1 MHIILGALG
10 LLVTILFLLSRL
22 ADAGIDLGGLNPFLW
37 KRRRA
42 WRRKVEGN
50 PIFTMQDPL
59 EIAAILI
66 VATGKID
73 GDMSSEERKS
83 VFREFEHTLG
93 LKHRAATDLVGSSA
107 YLLGDM
113 RLFREQLD
121 AFLANAKERMS
132 PAQAKS
138 VISMMESVAGAT
150 GTPSEQQMSLITTAR
165 ERLDPA
171 PQPKGTWG

>member
-1 MHIILGALG
+1 MHIVLAALG
-10 LLVTILFLLSRL
+10 LIVSILFLLSRL

-50 PIFTMQDPL
+50 PIFTLQDPL
-59 EIAAILI
+59 EVASLLV
-66 VATGKID
+66 VATAKVD
-73 GDMSSEERKS
+73 GDMSSEEKRT
-83 VFREFEHTLG
+83 VLREFEHTLG
-93 LKHRAATDLVGSSA
+93 LKHRVAADLLGSGV

-113 RLFREQLD
+113 QVFQEQLA
-121 AFLANAKERMS
+121 AFLANAKERLS
-132 PAQAKS
+132 PAQAQS
-138 VISMMESVAGAT
+138 VVAMMESVAGSGGSA
-150 GTPSEQQMSLITTAR
+150 SEQQKSLIAAAR